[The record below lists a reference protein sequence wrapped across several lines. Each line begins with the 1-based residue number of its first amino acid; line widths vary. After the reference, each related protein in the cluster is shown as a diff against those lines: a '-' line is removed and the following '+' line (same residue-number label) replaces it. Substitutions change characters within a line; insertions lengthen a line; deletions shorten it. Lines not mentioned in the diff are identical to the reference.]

1 MGRIVIGVYAP
12 KAGQYEALLELVK
25 QHVPLLRKLDL
36 ATIRPATVMRS
47 AQDQVILEM
56 FEWKSPE
63 AMEAA
68 HQHPDV
74 LAMWDQFAALSDYR
88 PLASLLETHDLFA
101 EFEPLAIT

>member
-12 KAGQYEALLELVK
+12 KAGKYEELLQLVK
-25 QHVPLLRKLDL
+25 GHVPLLRRLEL
-36 ATIRPATVMRS
+36 ATVRPATVMRS
-47 AQDQVILEM
+47 AQDNVILEI

-68 HQHPDV
+68 HSHPEV
-74 LAMWDQFAALSDYR
+74 LAMWDQFATLSDYR